1 MFLLPLALAAA
12 IAETPAT
19 PPSTDVPATIA
30 AYFAGDWNGQGAFAS
45 GKPLESRF
53 HFKPILDG
61 KVLELRHDEAPPA
74 TFAYAGLI
82 SVDAATGK
90 PVMLLAPNRGGGRLM
105 RGTGW
110 QDERLVFESDPVLR
124 AAFALE
130 RITFVRLAPCRFEA
144 SYEMSKDGAT
154 WRLGDK
160 QTFTKQSTDCA

>member
-12 IAETPAT
+12 IAETPA
-19 PPSTDVPATIA
+19 PPSTDVPAEIA
-30 AYFAGDWNGQGAFAS
+30 GYFAGDWSGKGAFAS

-53 HFKPILDG
+53 RFQPILDG
-61 KVLELRHDEAPPA
+61 KVLELRHDEAAPA

-90 PVMLLAPNRGGGRLM
+90 PVMLLTPNRGGGRLM
-105 RGTGW
+105 RSAGW
-110 QDERLVFESDPVLR
+110 QDDRLVFEADPALR

-130 RITFVRLAPCRFEA
+130 RITFVRLGPCRFEA

-160 QTFTKQSTDCA
+160 QTFAKQAAGCA